1 MKIINKVSY
10 LAAGISLIITG
21 CTKLENPLEVE
32 QYQKNV
38 YLVGANMSNNEGL
51 QVVELPYGA
60 SASELAS
67 TFISAGTGGSRL
79 INKDISIEVVEAGT
93 DVITQYN
100 ALYLYK
106 PTDIKYQQLNASFY
120 SIPDHNVTVNTGES
134 YGRMPLSIR
143 TFNLHC
149 DSLYAL
155 TFKIA
160 SVSDPDY
167 ISIRKTDS
175 VLLFSCRLYNNYS
188 GTYQE
193 TGRYYKN
200 AAGTPDTAALALSRT
215 FKAVNYNTVRFFH
228 LANNETLANL
238 PACGVTV
245 TINSDNTLGVSSWGA
260 GLTITGGG
268 GNYDPTAKKLTIW
281 YNYLSG
287 TTPYQFKGT
296 FIRSGN

>member
-1 MKIINKVSY
+1 MKIINNVSCF
-10 LAAGISLIITG
+10 AAGISMIIAG
-21 CTKLENPLEVE
+21 CTKLENPLDIE
-32 QYQKNV
+32 QYQKMV
-38 YLVGANMSNNEGL
+38 YLVGANISTNEGL
-51 QVVELPYGA
+51 QVVDLPYGA
-60 SASELAS
+60 SASETAN
-67 TFISAGTGGSRL
+67 TFISAGTGGSLL
-79 INKDISIEVVEAGT
+79 ISKDISIEVAEAGT
-93 DVITQYN
+93 DAITKYN

-120 SIPDHNVTVNTGES
+120 SIPDNNVIVNTGET
-134 YGRMPLSIR
+134 YGRMPLSIK

-160 SVSDPDY
+160 SVSDPEY

-175 VLLFSCRLYNNYS
+175 ILLFSYRLYNNYS

-200 AAGTPDTAALALSRT
+200 AIGTPDTAALALSRT
-215 FKAVNYNTVRFFH
+215 FKAVNYKTVRFFH

-245 TINSDNTLGVSSWGA
+245 TVNSDNTLVVDSWGT

-268 GNYDPTAKKLTIW
+268 GNYDPASKKFTIW

-287 TTPYQFKGT
+287 ATPYQFKGT
-296 FIRSGN
+296 FILSGN